1 MIRSARPLLLAAVL
15 LLGAGTARADL
26 DDIRAAAEAGSVE
39 AQLELGILFHYGFNY
54 PGNEI
59 PALTW
64 YMLAANQGNT
74 RAAGLRDQLMAKMS
88 PQQIEEA
95 IQQVTQFKP
104 SGKVPAPATPQP
116 EAQPQAAAPAAAPA
130 PNEATPVE
138 TLPDLDA
145 PAETPA
151 AQ

>member
-26 DDIRAAAEAGSVE
+26 DDIRAAAEAGNVE
-39 AQLELGILFHYGFNY
+39 AQLELGILFHYGFNF

-64 YMLAANQGNT
+64 YMLAANQGNA

-88 PQQIEEA
+88 AQQIEEA

-104 SGKVPAPATPQP
+104 SGTAPAA
-116 EAQPQAAAPAAAPA
+116 AQPQAAAPAVAPA
-130 PNEATPVE
+130 PSEAVPVE
-138 TLPDLDA
+138 TLPDLNA

>member
-26 DDIRAAAEAGSVE
+26 DDIRAAAEAGFVE
-39 AQLELGILFHYGFNY
+39 AQLELGILFHYGFNF

-64 YMLAANQGNT
+64 YMLAANQGNA
-74 RAAGLRDQLMAKMS
+74 RATGLRDQLMATMS

-95 IQQVTQFKP
+95 IQHVTQFRP
-104 SGKVPAPATPQP
+104 SGAPV
-116 EAQPQAAAPAAAPA
+116 PAAARPRTVA
-130 PNEATPVE
+130 PSEAPTPDEAVQVE

>member
-1 MIRSARPLLLAAVL
+1 MIRSARPLLLATVL
-15 LLGAGTARADL
+15 LFGAGTARADL
-26 DDIRAAAEAGSVE
+26 DDIRAAAEAGFVE

-64 YMLAANQGNT
+64 YMLAANQGNA

-104 SGKVPAPATPQP
+104 SGPAPTSATPP
-116 EAQPQAAAPAAAPA
+116 PQAAAPADVTA

-138 TLPDLDA
+138 TLPDLNA

>member
-26 DDIRAAAEAGSVE
+26 DDIRAAAEAGRVE

-64 YMLAANQGNT
+64 YMLAANQGNA
-74 RAAGLRDQLMAKMS
+74 RAAGLRDQLMGKMS

-95 IQQVTQFKP
+95 IQQVTQFRP
-104 SGKVPAPATPQP
+104 SGPVTPPPQPATP
-116 EAQPQAAAPAAAPA
+116 AATPA

-138 TLPDLDA
+138 TLPDLNA

>member
-15 LLGAGTARADL
+15 LLGAGAARADL

-64 YMLAANQGNT
+64 YMLAANQGSA
-74 RAAGLRDQLMAKMS
+74 RAAGLRDQLMAKMN

-95 IQQVTQFKP
+95 IQQVTQFRP
-104 SGKVPAPATPQP
+104 SGPAPAP
-116 EAQPQAAAPAAAPA
+116 AAPA
-130 PNEATPVE
+130 PQPAAPADAAAPNAATPVE
-138 TLPDLDA
+138 NLPDLDA

>member
-1 MIRSARPLLLAAVL
+1 
-15 LLGAGTARADL
+15 
-26 DDIRAAAEAGSVE
+26 
-39 AQLELGILFHYGFNY
+39 
-54 PGNEI
+54 
-59 PALTW
+59 
-64 YMLAANQGNT
+64 MLAANQGNA

-95 IQQVTQFKP
+95 IQQVTQFRP
-104 SGKVPAPATPQP
+104 SGPAPTPATPPPQPAAPADAPAT
-116 EAQPQAAAPAAAPA
+116 A

-138 TLPDLDA
+138 TLPDLNA